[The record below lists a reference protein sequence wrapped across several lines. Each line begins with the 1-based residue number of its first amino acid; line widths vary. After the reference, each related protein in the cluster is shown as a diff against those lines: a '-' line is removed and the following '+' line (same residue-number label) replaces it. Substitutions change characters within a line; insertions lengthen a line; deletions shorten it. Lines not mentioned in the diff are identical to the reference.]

1 MKKILT
7 LLGAVVVLA
16 GCDLMGGESETS
28 SSTEVSSTSASS
40 EMMSSEM
47 SSESSEEMSSQSSS
61 IMSTQETITDS
72 SNSGATTTEM
82 DIPLVPQ
89 KMELDQNLTLE
100 NDSVL
105 QEIEMRMAESE
116 EIGIENDVAIHF
128 TGMYLGETGAM
139 QAIFIIVNR
148 MDVAMTNIDV
158 TISFSTVNGDVILDK
173 AKYNLT
179 EESFGI
185 LEPDTAMPIYLDIP
199 PENEENFFSTSNME
213 DLVYTI
219 DEFDFDEK

>member
-1 MKKILT
+1 
-7 LLGAVVVLA
+7 
-16 GCDLMGGESETS
+16 MGGESETS

-40 EMMSSEM
+40 EMMSS
-47 SSESSEEMSSQSSS
+47 EMSSQSSS

-82 DIPLVPQ
+82 DIQLVPQ

-139 QAIFIIVNR
+139 QAIFIIVN
-148 MDVAMTNIDV
+148 
-158 TISFSTVNGDVILDK
+158 
-173 AKYNLT
+173 
-179 EESFGI
+179 
-185 LEPDTAMPIYLDIP
+185 
-199 PENEENFFSTSNME
+199 SN
-213 DLVYTI
+213 D
-219 DEFDFDEK
+219 

>member
-1 MKKILT
+1 MIKMKKILT

-16 GCDLMGGESETS
+16 GCDLIGGGEEKASSSESSSVAVSSETMM
-28 SSTEVSSTSASS
+28 SS
-40 EMMSSEM
+40 EISSEM
-47 SSESSEEMSSQSSS
+47 SSESSMFGTEESMTSSDMTS
-61 IMSTQETITDS
+61 E
-72 SNSGATTTEM
+72 TTTDM
-82 DIPLVPQ
+82 AIPLVPQ
-89 KMELDQNLTLE
+89 KMELDQGLTLE

-105 QEIEMRMAESE
+105 QEIEMRMAETAE
-116 EIGIENDVAIHF
+116 LGIENDVAIHF

-148 MDVAMTNIDV
+148 MEMAMTNIDI

-173 AKYNLT
+173 SKYSLT
-179 EESFGI
+179 EDSFGV

-199 PENEENFFSTSNME
+199 PENEEAFFSTSNME

-219 DEFDFDEK
+219 DEFDFDER